1 MNPIEFYQIKSQE
14 NFETARTK
22 SIDNPEL
29 FWSEIASTFSWF
41 KKWDQILSF
50 DWSIPKTEWF
60 INGKLNITVNCLDRH
75 VDKNPD
81 KLAILWEPNDPNDKS
96 VKYTYGELLSC
107 LLYTS
112 DAADE

>member
-14 NFETARTK
+14 NYEITRTK
-22 SIDNPEL
+22 AIDDPEL

-41 KKWDQILSF
+41 KKWDQVLNF

-75 VDKNPD
+75 VDQNPD

-96 VKYTYGELLSC
+96 VKYTYSELFL
-107 LLYTS
+107 
-112 DAADE
+112 